1 MHQISL
7 TAFFNVLSILCVC
20 VCVYVCKRRERE
32 AEGGKEEAACKLL
45 GALLGSI
52 VIHVV
57 EVTQC

>member
-20 VCVYVCKRRERE
+20 VCVCVCKRRERE

-52 VIHVV
+52 VINVV